1 MRYPNHIILDVS
13 KSQNFNMTSTWT
25 NSYKSFISKTNH
37 FNNTLYVLN
46 NIKLSSKSIT
56 SANNSTVKIK
66 SLTNLTNLKSSSS
79 NSNNKTNSLLWSL
92 FDINFLKKEKMYTK
106 LKYSRSPQYDIVS
119 GGVAA
124 LFAGFLGFLISE
136 KFGIELV
143 DSGDFYTFFMYMV
156 FLCFSTR
163 PFLRIMSKKNTVYHF
178 FSLKY
183 VIEYAYTIVVLS
195 FKSFIKFLN
204 YTNFSSSIFSI
215 TVVKFVKSNEYFSS
229 LFNFILKLIRNFKN
243 YPSNK

>member
-1 MRYPNHIILDVS
+1 MRYPNHIILDIS
-13 KSQNFNMTSTWT
+13 KSHNSTITSNWT

-37 FNNTLYVLN
+37 YNNTLCVVD
-46 NIKLSSKSIT
+46 NIKLSRKTIIRNSE
-56 SANNSTVKIK
+56 STVQIK
-66 SLTNLTNLKSSSS
+66 TTTTSFSTPLINPLINA
-79 NSNNKTNSLLWSL
+79 KTNSLLWSL

-143 DSGDFYTFFMYMV
+143 DSGDFYTFFMYIV

-163 PFLRIMSKKNTVYHF
+163 PFFRIMSKKNTVYHF

-183 VIEYAYTIVVLS
+183 IIEYMYTVSFLVLNAMIS
-195 FKSFIKFLN
+195 F
-204 YTNFSSSIFSI
+204 TNFKIVRSFMSTT
-215 TVVKFVKSNEYFSS
+215 TVFNFFKNNEYFSFMGTQFTKIIQF
-229 LFNFILKLIRNFKN
+229 LKNF
-243 YPSNK
+243 PSNK